1 MNKKVL
7 SSLVMIADVL
17 DDMGFYKEA
26 KVLDR
31 IIVGQVE
38 TYYSKQIKKYKEYV
52 IWGISKGE
60 SDENLLD
67 ALKRELQEE
76 LQLTKIKKIIPLHS
90 YQSRSKDFIY
100 ETYIALVSKEFI
112 PELNEENIGYAWTNI
127 DCLPNPIHPKTK
139 QMLNSKRLKEKL
151 KNFYNWMDKK
161 NGKNN
166 TIS

>member
-1 MNKKVL
+1 MKQFRGVGAIILSEQTNKVMTVLRSSSESHPYTWTFAGGKV
-7 SSLVMIADVL
+7 
-17 DDMGFYKEA
+17 
-26 KVLDR
+26 
-31 IIVGQVE
+31 
-38 TYYSKQIKKYKEYV
+38 
-52 IWGISKGE
+52 E

-90 YQSRSKDFIY
+90 YQRRSKDFIY